1 MRLLPKHRPGLS
13 ESFFHPMPVSVGL
26 SELLQMLAHDFVG
39 QRLAGALRLEE
50 PASSVRGVVKASPA
64 GARKLRHP
72 NRSSTAGNS
81 TSATD
86 VVSSD

>member
-50 PASSVRGVVKASPA
+50 LASSVRGVLKASPA
-64 GARKLRHP
+64 GPPKPHNPSQRKTP
-72 NRSSTAGNS
+72 
-81 TSATD
+81 
-86 VVSSD
+86 